1 MIRRM
6 IVAMLLAV
14 TAILFLAP
22 AAVAGRATGAVAPA
36 VQASSSPETCQVGE
50 VCQGI
55 TNGDFSNAKL
65 PPGSDPPGAMTRSL
79 IMLGLFAAGFVV
91 YLRWALQKKSTPA

>member
-22 AAVAGRATGAVAPA
+22 AAVAGRAGAVAPA